1 MILAAARR
9 LTGRLLSRSGWH
21 KRAHVAY
28 VDGLPLIV
36 LPEVFDP
43 AAFRSGALL
52 AWAVRVEL
60 SAPLE
65 ARGAG
70 GVSVLDLGCGSGV
83 GGVFAARA
91 GARVT
96 CTDINPE
103 AVRNARAN
111 AALHGLDIETREG
124 DLFAPVEEQRFD
136 RILFNPPFFR
146 GAPRGLWDHAWRGE
160 RVLERFAEGL
170 GARLA
175 PGGRALLSLST
186 DGACGELLDDLS
198 YRGYA
203 LERVVE
209 RRYVG
214 ETATVWRAASPAP
227 G

>member
-1 MILAAARR
+1 VILDRARR

-52 AWAVRVEL
+52 AWAVRIEL
-60 SAPLE
+60 S
-65 ARGAG
+65 G
-70 GVSVLDLGCGSGV
+70 GSGLTVLDLGCGSGV

-111 AALHGLDIETREG
+111 AALHGLDIDAREG
-124 DLFAPVEEQRFD
+124 DLFAPTCEQRFD

-146 GAPRGLWDHAWRGE
+146 GAPQGLWDHAWRGE

-186 DGACGELLDDLS
+186 DGACDELLADLRARS
-198 YRGYA
+198 YA

-209 RRYVG
+209 RRYLG
-214 ETATVWRAASPAP
+214 ETATVWRATPSAP